1 MQFFPPCGRAGPLDR
16 AYEPGYGPS
25 GEPWTALRC
34 THVGKAGYDSCSHAR
49 ARAGPQAAQSVF
61 SMAEND
67 VPNTVTVTAS
77 TANGGW
83 A

>member
-1 MQFFPPCGRAGPLDR
+1 MQSFPSCGWAGPLDR
-16 AYEPGYGPS
+16 VYEPGYGPS
-25 GEPWTALRC
+25 GAALEGSSLYLRWE
-34 THVGKAGYDSCSHAR
+34 AFYDSRSHAR
-49 ARAGPQAAQSVF
+49 ARASPQAAQSVS

>member
-1 MQFFPPCGRAGPLDR
+1 MQSFPPCGRAGPLDR

-25 GEPWTALRC
+25 GGALDGPSLYSRWE
-34 THVGKAGYDSCSHAR
+34 AGYDSRSHAR
-49 ARAGPQAAQSVF
+49 ARAGPQAARSVS
-61 SMAEND
+61 SMAENA
-67 VPNTVTVTAS
+67 VPNTVTVTSS